1 MSVELAVGVDI
12 GGTKIHFALVDDEGK
27 LYHQEI
33 VRTESRKGAVV
44 VLNQVLEGIERMCLA
59 VPAYTDRE
67 KLRGIGIGSAG
78 QIDFATGRVA
88 FAVDTLPGWTGT
100 RIKEEVSARFP
111 GLRVIV
117 DNDVNVQAIAER
129 RYGAAQ
135 GLNSFVCLSL
145 GTGVGGAVVENG
157 QLIRGTFGGAA
168 ELGHVSVDFN
178 GPRCSCGNRGCLELY
193 ASGTGIVRLADE
205 RAAAGLYEGQTDS
218 RSVIKG
224 WLDGESSAAAVMDVV
239 IAALSTA
246 TSGLIHTFNPQAVII
261 GGGVSEAGEPLL
273 TALRSETALRTAPAM
288 WKAVQ
293 IVPAAVGIQAGVIG
307 AAAQIWH
314 YA

>member
-1 MSVELAVGVDI
+1 MSVELAIGVDI
-12 GGTKIHFALVDDEGK
+12 GGTKIHFALADDQGK

-33 VRTESRKGAVV
+33 VRTEAREGAVV
-44 VLNQVLEGIERMCLA
+44 VLNQVLEGIGRMYEA
-59 VPAYTDRE
+59 ASAYTDRE

-100 RIKEEVSARFP
+100 RIKEDVAGRFP
-111 GLRVIV
+111 GLPVIV

-129 RYGAAQ
+129 RYGAAR
-135 GLNSFVCLSL
+135 GLNSFVCLAL
-145 GTGVGGAVVENG
+145 GTGIGGAVVENG

-168 ELGHVSVDFN
+168 ELGHVSVNFN
-178 GPRCSCGNRGCLELY
+178 GPRCSCGNRGCIELY

-205 RAAAGLYEGQTDS
+205 HAAAGLYEGQTDS

-224 WLDGESSAAAVMDVV
+224 WLDGEPQASAIMDVV
-239 IAALSTA
+239 ITALSTGI
-246 TSGLIHTFNPQAVII
+246 SGLIHTFNPQAVII

-273 TALRSETALRTAPAM
+273 SALRREAALRTAPAM
-288 WKAVQ
+288 WEAVK

-307 AAAQIWH
+307 AAAQLWH
-314 YA
+314 YS